1 MKIVTWN
8 VKSESGD
15 EYNGIFKTD
24 TAHVDELISKV
35 VANELRGEIEGWLES
50 DEQFDE
56 MFDAEEYGEL
66 LDAAYLHPNTVVMD
80 IDAAR
85 LYPDAIGMGI
95 DDVPQEEL
103 SEVK

>member
-15 EYNGIFKTD
+15 EYNGLFKTD
-24 TAHVDELISKV
+24 TVHVGDLICKV

-56 MFDAEEYGEL
+56 MLGAGEYEEL
-66 LDAAYLHPNTVVMD
+66 LNAACLYPDTIVMD
-80 IDAAR
+80 IN
-85 LYPDAIGMGI
+85 
-95 DDVPQEEL
+95 DVPQEEL